1 MIGQTLGHYRILE
14 EVGAG
19 GMGVVYRARD
29 EQLERDVA
37 LKVLPPGTLG
47 DDSAR
52 RNFRKEALA
61 LAKLNHPNIETVF
74 EFGSQDGTDFL
85 VLEYLPGPT
94 LGQTLASG
102 PLPEKEV
109 IAIGMQIAAA
119 LEEAHDR
126 GIIHRDLKPA
136 NVALTSRGQ
145 AKVLDFGLAKW
156 LHADDEITA
165 NITSDSGGVPGTCPY
180 LSPEQIRG
188 EAADARSDIHAI
200 GAVLYE
206 MATGQRAFP
215 GELFSQVMDAIV
227 HRQPV
232 PPRTLNPKISVEL
245 DRIISKCLDKEP
257 DHRYQSA
264 KELLADLRRLAA
276 SSSRN
281 VVPAS
286 LRPTLRIRKKAL
298 TSVVVGFGAV
308 LAVAIALVALN
319 IHGLRDD
326 LFGRKKPTQIRSIAV
341 LPLANV
347 SGDTQE
353 DYFADGVTDELITE
367 LAQVGGLR
375 VISRTSVMAYKGV
388 KKPLPQ
394 IARELD
400 VDAVVEGS
408 VQRSG
413 NKVRINAELIQASN
427 DRLVWGKSYER
438 DLSDILTLQ
447 SAIAKAIVDEIE
459 VTVTPQEEVRLVR
472 SQSVNPEAHEAYL
485 AGRFYWNKRTAE
497 GVTKGVDY
505 FEQAI
510 AKDPKY
516 ALAYAGL
523 ADSYHALPEF
533 TSMPIE
539 EAFPKARAAAMK
551 ALELDDS
558 LAEPHSALA
567 SVIEDYDWDW
577 PGAEQEYKRAIE
589 LNPGL
594 AGVRASYSNLLLE
607 LGRLPEALS
616 QAKIAQQID
625 PLSVSA
631 NDNLAAVLYYSGDYD
646 GSINQCRKTLD
657 LDPTSHQAHRH
668 LGQAYT
674 QKKQYAEAIAEL
686 KKAIE
691 LSHGGSEAFA
701 EVGYVYGV
709 SGKKNDAERIL
720 QELSRP
726 ADGHVSHYRLAIVY
740 MGLGENEKAL
750 DSLEQAVKERAPG
763 VVHLKVSPVFNE
775 LRSAQRFQKLL
786 TDMGLTS
793 GKQTALARCLPNWG
807 EQTSRHHA

>member
-85 VLEYLPGPT
+85 VLEYLPGRT
-94 LGQTLASG
+94 LAQMLASG
-102 PLPEKEV
+102 PLGEKEV

-119 LEEAHDR
+119 LEEAHER

-136 NVALTSRGQ
+136 NIALTTRGQ

-156 LHADDEITA
+156 LHADDEVTA

-188 EAADARSDIHAI
+188 ETVDARSDIHAI

-215 GELFSQVMDAIV
+215 GELFSQVLDAIV
-227 HRQPV
+227 HQQPV
-232 PPRTLNPKISVEL
+232 PPRVRNPKISVEL
-245 DRIISKCLDKEP
+245 DRIICKCLDKEP

-276 SSSRN
+276 SSSQN

-286 LRPTLRIRKKAL
+286 LRSTFRIRKKVFAYVL
-298 TSVVVGFGAV
+298 VGIGAA
-308 LAVAIALVALN
+308 LAVAIALTALN

-326 LFGRKKPTQIRSIAV
+326 LFGRNRPTQIRSIAV

-347 SGDTQE
+347 SGDPQE

-375 VISRTSVMAYKGV
+375 VISRTSVMAYKGA

-413 NKVRINAELIQASN
+413 DKVRINAELIQASN
-427 DRLVWGKSYER
+427 DRLLWGKSYER

-459 VTVTPQEEVRLVR
+459 VTVTPQEKVRLVR
-472 SQSVNPEAHEAYL
+472 SQSVNPGAHEAYL
-485 AGRFYWNKRTAE
+485 AGRFYGNKRTAE
-497 GVTKGVDY
+497 GVTKGIAY

-539 EAFPKARAAAMK
+539 EAFPKARTAAMK

-577 PGAEQEYKRAIE
+577 AGAEQEYKRAIE

-594 AGVRASYSNLLLE
+594 SGVRASYSNLLLE

-631 NDNLAAVLYYSGDYD
+631 NDNLAGVLYYSGDYD
-646 GSINQCRKTLD
+646 GSISRCRKTLE

-674 QKKQYAEAIAEL
+674 QKKQYAEAITEL
-686 KKAIE
+686 KEAIE
-691 LSHGGSEAFA
+691 LSHGSSEALA
-701 EVGYVYGV
+701 ELGYVYGV
-709 SGKKNDAERIL
+709 SGEKNDAERIL
-720 QELSRP
+720 QQLAQP
-726 ADGHVSHYRLAIVY
+726 ADGHVSHYRLAIVH
-740 MGLGENEKAL
+740 MGLGENDKAL
-750 DSLEQAVKERAPG
+750 GSLEQAVKERAPG
-763 VVHLKVSPVFNE
+763 VVHLKVSPVFSE
-775 LRSAQRFQKLL
+775 LRSTKRFQKLL
-786 TDMGLTS
+786 SDMGLA
-793 GKQTALARCLPNWG
+793 GAKQTALARRPNRG
-807 EQTSRHHA
+807 QQTSGYHA